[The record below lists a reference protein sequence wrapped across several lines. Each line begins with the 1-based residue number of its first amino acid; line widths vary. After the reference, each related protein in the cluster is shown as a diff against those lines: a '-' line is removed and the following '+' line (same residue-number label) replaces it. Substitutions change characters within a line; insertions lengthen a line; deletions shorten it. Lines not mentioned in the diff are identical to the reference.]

1 MLLKTEEINPSG
13 KILFINY
20 HNFKSATA
28 LKNILAKYG
37 YEIFASH
44 ILPQKIDQFEYVF
57 IFQEKKSLKKISDK
71 ISLYSQIKILNK
83 QSTIIIILINQKKE
97 AEILARHLNKKKA
110 ANIKVINIDD
120 LNSKEIAEK
129 ILWFA
134 HLKSKEIYLNL
145 ESPIERKA
153 LKIEKKIVRKINYR
167 RMFLY
172 LTVVFLIAQC
182 LFIAPL
188 TASGF
193 YLYKSFNSLKKYDLE
208 QSKKYLSYSSP
219 LLWFSKK
226 LYKFSRPLFSFF
238 YLALLPDD
246 LIIIEDNFVLFNQR
260 LIETAENS
268 KRAISLILKKDKSQQ
283 EKKETADRLFLLR
296 FQADELNKYLNTIS
310 QKLNYQV
317 DFAKKLKNKLLKVQ
331 EIASQTQNFLA
342 YTDLIFG
349 KNSQKKYLLLF
360 QNNMELRPGGG
371 FIGSFGM
378 AQFTDFTFN
387 LEIWDVYEADGQL
400 KVHVEPPE
408 PIRKYLNQPHW
419 FLRDSNFSADF
430 ETNAKQ
436 AQYFLKKELGFNNF
450 DGTVALTTTAINSLL
465 EVFDKVY
472 LPDYNEYITHDNFY
486 IKAQIYSEKNFF
498 PGSIQKKSFLSS
510 LTRTL
515 LLKLED
521 APLNDLIF
529 LAKRSLDEKQIVIYL
544 KDNNLQKN
552 IDLFGWSGKVNP
564 PACTEEIQNNPLY
577 TNNCLVDVIFP
588 IDANLG
594 VNKANF
600 FLNRLFN
607 LKVKIGENG
616 EIEHSL
622 SIKFKNNSPAEV
634 FPGGVYKNYFQIYIP
649 KNSAIKKIS
658 KNGVSVSDYEVK
670 NEQFKIIALYF
681 EILPKEAAE
690 IKIDYRLEKKILK
703 GRGIYQLIA
712 QKQIGSFN
720 NDLIL
725 EFYLPPNIAIIN
737 QNFPALA
744 KDNQL
749 VYNTSLSA
757 DKIFIIELTKK

>member
-1 MLLKTEEINPSG
+1 MRLKIEEITPSG

-20 HNFKSATA
+20 HNFKSSIA
-28 LKNILAKYG
+28 LKNILTEYG
-37 YEIFASH
+37 YEIFACH
-44 ILPQKIDQFEYVF
+44 TLPQRINQFKYVF
-57 IFQEKKSLKKISDK
+57 IFQERKSLKKISDQ

-97 AEILARHLNKKKA
+97 AEILVRHLNKKEIS
-110 ANIKVINIDD
+110 NIKVINIDD
-120 LNSKEIAEK
+120 LNNKEIAVK

-134 HLKSKEIYLNL
+134 HFKSKEIYLNL
-145 ESPIERKA
+145 ESS
-153 LKIEKKIVRKINYR
+153 IEKKVLKTEKKIIRKINYR
-167 RMFLY
+167 RIFLY
-172 LTVVFLIAQC
+172 LTIVFLIVQF
-182 LFIAPL
+182 LFISPL
-188 TASGF
+188 IVSGF
-193 YLYKSFNSLKKYDLE
+193 YLYKSFNSLKKYDLN
-208 QSKKYLSYSSP
+208 QSKKYLSYSAP
-219 LLWFSKK
+219 FLGLSKK

-268 KRAISLILKKDKSQQ
+268 RRTISLILKKDKSQQ
-283 EKKETADRLFLLR
+283 EKKETADRLILLR
-296 FQADELNKYLNTIS
+296 FQADELNKNLNIVS

-317 DFAKKLKNKLLKVQ
+317 NFVKELKSKLLKVQ
-331 EIASQTQNFLA
+331 ETVNQTRNFLS

-349 KNSQKKYLLLF
+349 RNSQKKYLLLF
-360 QNNMELRPGGG
+360 QNNMEIRPGGG
-371 FIGSFGM
+371 FIGSFGI
-378 AQFTDFTFN
+378 AVFTDFTFN

-400 KVHVEPPE
+400 KVHVNPPD

-419 FLRDSNFSADF
+419 FLRDSNFSPDF

-436 AQYFLKKELGFNNF
+436 AEYFLKKELGFNNF
-450 DGTVALTTTAINSLL
+450 DGAAALTTTAINSLL
-465 EVFDKVY
+465 EIFDKVY

-486 IKAQIYSEKNFF
+486 IKAQIYSEKKFF

-510 LTRTL
+510 LTRIL

-521 APLNDLIF
+521 APLNNLIF
-529 LAKRSLDEKQIVIYL
+529 LTKRSLDEKQIVIYL
-544 KDNNLQKN
+544 KDNDLQKN
-552 IDLFGWSGKVNP
+552 IDLFGWGGKVSS
-564 PACTEEIQNNPLY
+564 PACAEEIKNNPLY
-577 TNNCLVDVIFP
+577 ANNCFVDSVFP

-607 LKVKIGENG
+607 FKVKIKENG

-622 SIKFKNNSPAEV
+622 SIRFKNDSLGEV

-658 KNGVSVSDYEVK
+658 KNGVLISDYEIK
-670 NEQFKIIALYF
+670 NDQFKIIALYF
-681 EILPKEAAE
+681 EILPKEATE
-690 IKIDYRLEKKILK
+690 IKIDYVLEKKILK
-703 GRGIYQLIA
+703 GQGIYQLIV

-725 EFYLPPNIAIIN
+725 EFYFPRNIAIIN

-744 KDNQL
+744 KNNQL
-749 VYNTSLSA
+749 VYNTSLST
-757 DKIFIIELTKK
+757 DKIFIIELTKE